1 MSIFGKSRTATPVP
15 QVQPSIPDLLTPP
28 AAVNI
33 KNLRLPKSL
42 PGQDEN
48 MSAMQKHFDQ
58 DGLELAVR
66 EGAEEKRGLGER
78 EKMFLV
84 SARCDAMLLQGVGL
98 GQTLWG

>member
-1 MSIFGKSRTATPVP
+1 
-15 QVQPSIPDLLTPP
+15 
-28 AAVNI
+28 
-33 KNLRLPKSL
+33 
-42 PGQDEN
+42 
-48 MSAMQKHFDQ
+48 MQKHFDQ